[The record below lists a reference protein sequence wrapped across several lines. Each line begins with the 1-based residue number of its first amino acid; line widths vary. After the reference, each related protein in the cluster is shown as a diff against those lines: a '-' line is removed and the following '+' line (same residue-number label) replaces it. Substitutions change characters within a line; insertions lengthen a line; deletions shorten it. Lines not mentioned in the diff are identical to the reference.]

1 MTRRA
6 AKAAFAKAG
15 LTPDDIKVIELHDC
29 FAPNELLVYDALGLC
44 PPGQAGSIVDRKDN
58 T

>member
-1 MTRRA
+1 MLAHLNLDLANTE
-6 AKAAFAKAG
+6 
-15 LTPDDIKVIELHDC
+15 TQDC

-44 PPGQAGSIVDRKDN
+44 KPGEAAKIVDAGDN